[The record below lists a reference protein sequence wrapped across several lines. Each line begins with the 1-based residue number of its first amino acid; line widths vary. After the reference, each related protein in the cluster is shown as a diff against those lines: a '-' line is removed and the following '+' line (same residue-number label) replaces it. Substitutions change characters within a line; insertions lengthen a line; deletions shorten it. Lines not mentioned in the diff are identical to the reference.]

1 MVANIKAIEVT
12 GEIDGNGQLHLD
24 EALPVIGPNR
34 VRVILL
40 LENSDDLSE
49 QQWLR
54 ALSNNPDLEFLKQ
67 AQEDVY
73 TLADG
78 KPFND

>member
-1 MVANIKAIEVT
+1 MVANVKAIEVT
-12 GEIDGNGQLHLD
+12 GEIDGDGKLHLD

-40 LENSDDLSE
+40 LENSDDISE
-49 QQWLR
+49 QEWLR
-54 ALSNNPDLEFLKQ
+54 AEAGNSAFDFLKGP
-67 AQEDVY
+67 QEDGY